1 MTHRTDGKLHRL
13 SSGIVER
20 PVTRRRQSVSAP
32 SSGATLIELL
42 IVMGILAILMA
53 VAIPTLRYATKDRTI
68 REGARELVA
77 FIERAKARAVELDRP
92 AGIWIQRQDATAAGA
107 QRGVRVFL
115 CETPP
120 PFSGTTA
127 SSRVVIANPASV
139 GDLLNLPPG
148 TPANFLYFDNQEYL
162 NGISPTQMSLDRR
175 IILSRVPPG
184 GLFRMQLGNR
194 APDYW
199 VERVVDNSGSLQLKV
214 VRFVTVPEF
223 IRNADPVLSTNNGLP
238 PMAGGMPFTILFP
251 PRRVAGTSMEFPRDI
266 VIDLAISGMTASGFQ
281 FQAPLR
287 PALGSASNP
296 LPGDPRPVLIVFS
309 PDGSIDTVTYATRPN
324 APANP
329 AVEVVTVP
337 PFGHVFLHLGR
348 GSQIGRPPSALG
360 YQSPNFTGNLLDTS
374 NIWVT
379 INHLSGKVTT
389 AENIDWRTSQGNK
402 NPPST
407 PPPGWILALSRE
419 VARTNT
425 SMGGR

>member
-1 MTHRTDGKLHRL
+1 
-13 SSGIVER
+13 
-20 PVTRRRQSVSAP
+20 
-32 SSGATLIELL
+32 
-42 IVMGILAILMA
+42 
-53 VAIPTLRYATKDRTI
+53 
-68 REGARELVA
+68 
-77 FIERAKARAVELDRP
+77 
-92 AGIWIQRQDATAAGA
+92 
-107 QRGVRVFL
+107 
-115 CETPP
+115 
-120 PFSGTTA
+120 
-127 SSRVVIANPASV
+127 
-139 GDLLNLPPG
+139 
-148 TPANFLYFDNQEYL
+148 
-162 NGISPTQMSLDRR
+162 MSLDRR

-184 GLFRMQLGNR
+184 GLFRIRLGKR

-199 VERVVDNSGSLQLKV
+199 AERVLDNSGSLQLKI

-251 PRRVAGTSMEFPRDI
+251 PRRVAGTSMEFPTDI
-266 VIDLAISGMTASGFQ
+266 VIDLAISGMTASGYH
-281 FQAPLR
+281 FQAPLL
-287 PALGSASNP
+287 PGLGSMSNP

-309 PDGSIDTVTYATRPN
+309 PDQSIDTVTFAQPPNPPGGPSAGKMATDRP
-324 APANP
+324 
-329 AVEVVTVP
+329 V
-337 PFGHVFLHLGR
+337 GHIFLHVGR
-348 GSQIGRPPSALG
+348 GSQIGRPASALG

-389 AENIDWRTSQGNK
+389 AENIDWRTSQGNR